1 MISPVSVGWKIQ
13 VESWDPNDSVLRLL
27 SMVSTTRNHSTVNS
41 KESRPDGN
49 RDGPHPHLAP
59 LNESSKSIASFTPL
73 ARLNTPHQA
82 LTSDETWGLLFATA
96 MLRRLTQNRSLHP
109 ALNQK

>member
-1 MISPVSVGWKIQ
+1 
-13 VESWDPNDSVLRLL
+13 
-27 SMVSTTRNHSTVNS
+27 MVSTTRNHSTVNS
-41 KESRPDGN
+41 KETRPDGN
-49 RDGPHPHLAP
+49 RDGSSPSAP

-96 MLRRLTQNRSLHP
+96 MLRRLLRIEVFTQLSTRNNELYTRQRLSGHRKLTE
-109 ALNQK
+109 